1 MIMKN
6 EKNDKAIG
14 LWLDH
19 VKAYFVDLN
28 KGPAIVE
35 TLYSAK
41 DTNLRIPGESGDGT
55 HLGDGRSTNNE
66 YHKHNR
72 LQEQMDEYYKI
83 LVSRLEGYDD
93 IYLFGPTTAKDEL
106 YNILRANKHFASK
119 TINVEPAEQLT
130 ENQLV
135 AKVKHF
141 FNV

>member
-1 MIMKN
+1 MKDN
-6 EKNDKAIG
+6 KADKKIG
-14 LWLDH
+14 VWLDH
-19 VKAYFVDLN
+19 VKAHFVDLN

-35 TLYSAK
+35 TIFSAK

-55 HLGDGRSTNNE
+55 RLGDNRSTNNE

-72 LQEQMDEYYKI
+72 LQEQIDEYYRI
-83 LVSRLEGYDD
+83 LTNRLESYDD

-106 YNILRANKHFASK
+106 NNILKANKHFAAK
-119 TINVEPAEQLT
+119 TINIEPSEQLT